1 MIYLANKTVS
11 TFFLAWLCGVD
22 ALIVSSSVNCNRSSR
37 FFSTSLLA
45 TASTTTHQRRT
56 EASRQTSGISVTI
69 QEPWLADYST
79 SVRSQKK
86 IQSVP
91 SKLRGKDVSPVH
103 VAQAV
108 LNTFLNI
115 PSVECNAANVVCALT
130 TSAKTLSRGKRVNRK
145 FNTISEDLQNSL
157 IQTIDIL
164 KKLVTDKR
172 LTARQLCNA
181 AWAIAK
187 HVEYDESLFSRKN
200 DKYIFVED
208 GSNSYSTWDLSQQQI
223 SGDGTDKHID
233 DVLNLIALRMVEH
246 LDQTRDKRYR
256 IKTGKRA
263 QPGELSMLLWAYAAA
278 KPRDCPPGWE
288 QPRRIEQLSDK
299 QSNSG
304 EDIDL
309 VTFVDE
315 GQKFSRESKSI
326 TNDSQHRST
335 TSKLF
340 DAAAIAFCQGEGAAV
355 IESEKENT
363 LLKNCTWNELS
374 NIAWSFATR
383 GAYAS
388 KESEAVMTF
397 IAKEATRRIH
407 LTQSDGRSNK
417 LGILPRDCVQI
428 AWALGMMESDNVS
441 VGDAYVHLVDAI
453 NDYWITPSGRPSS
466 QPLKEW
472 KCADLVQMATA
483 LAHGRLDNQSVL
495 SAVYKEALMR
505 LSSRNGL
512 SISEISILLWSQ
524 ARMYLTKKFGAEFAE
539 FPSAASHALLE
550 RMGES
555 GVKMPPQEQANL
567 AWSLTVLEQ
576 YDDNVI
582 SLLQKIFHI
591 ASSCQEGVIQ
601 LEHAHQLWQS
611 YFILSA
617 DCPEAVESVPEE
629 FTTYLE
635 HKWNLEKS
643 RCKKSSKRHKDIS
656 KTLDLMK
663 VAHRNEYDEDVDVA
677 IVLEEDSAWT
687 HTAQSDFDIKNG
699 RKVAVEFDGPHHFT
713 VMASTGQ
720 QLSSIE
726 RGIKIIPRV
735 LGHTVLKYRLLKK
748 KGWTVVRIPY
758 YEFDRIPRFASMEIQ
773 RYLQR
778 ALKTHDKIEFS
789 GVDVSEYKA
798 MPSSR
803 TSRFD

>member
-1 MIYLANKTVS
+1 MLVFKTVS
-11 TFFLAWLCGVD
+11 TLFLAWLCRVD
-22 ALIVSSSVNCNRSSR
+22 ALIVPSSVNYNRIGHSS
-37 FFSTSLLA
+37 STSLQA
-45 TASTTTHQRRT
+45 TASKTYRRKNKG
-56 EASRQTSGISVTI
+56 SKQTSRISVDT
-69 QEPWLADYST
+69 QEPWSADYST

-91 SKLRGKDVSPVH
+91 SKLRGKNASPVQ
-103 VAQAV
+103 VAEAV
-108 LNTFLNI
+108 LSTFLSI
-115 PSVECNAANVVCALT
+115 PSSECNAANVVCALT
-130 TSAKTLSRGKRVNRK
+130 TSAKTLSRGKRVNNK
-145 FNTISEDLQNSL
+145 LNTTSDDLQTAL
-157 IQTIDIL
+157 MQTIDIL
-164 KKLVTDKR
+164 NILVTDKR

-187 HVEYDESLFSRKN
+187 HLEYDATLFSRKN
-200 DKYIFVED
+200 DKYILVKD
-208 GSNSYSTWDLSQQQI
+208 SSKSYSTWDLSQQQM

-246 LDQTRDKRYR
+246 LEQTRDRRYR

-299 QSNSG
+299 QQTKSDN
-304 EDIDL
+304 DIDV
-309 VTFVDE
+309 VTFVED
-315 GQKFSRESKSI
+315 GQKFSKAKAIE
-326 TNDSQHRST
+326 SQHRGV
-335 TSKLF
+335 TSRLF

-363 LLKNCTWNELS
+363 LMKNCTWNELS

-397 IAKEATRRIH
+397 IAKEATRRIR
-407 LTQSDGRSNK
+407 LTQSDGPSNQRE
-417 LGILPRDCVQI
+417 ILPRDCVQI

-441 VGDAYVHLVDAI
+441 VGDAFIHLVDAI
-453 NDYWITPSGRPSS
+453 NNYWIKRSDRQS
-466 QPLKEW
+466 QPIKGW
-472 KCADLVQMATA
+472 KNADLVQMATA

-495 SAVYKEALMR
+495 SAVYEEALRR
-505 LSSRNGL
+505 LRSKNGL

-524 ARMYLTKKFGAEFAE
+524 ARLHLTKKFGSEFAE
-539 FPSAASHALLE
+539 FPSAASQALLQ
-550 RMGES
+550 RMGKS
-555 GVKMPPQEQANL
+555 STKIPPQEGANL

-582 SLLQKIFHI
+582 TLVQKIFQT
-591 ASSCQEGVIQ
+591 ASLCEEGVIQ

-611 YFILSA
+611 YFLLSA
-617 DCPEAVESVPEE
+617 DCPKAVEDVPEA
-629 FTTYLE
+629 FAKYLE

-643 RCKKSSKRHKDIS
+643 RCKKSSKKHQAIS
-656 KTLDLMK
+656 KTLDLMR
-663 VAHRNEYDEDVDVA
+663 VSHRNEYDEDVDVA
-677 IVLEEDSAWT
+677 IVLEENSAWT

-713 VMASTGQ
+713 VMASTGE

-726 RGIKIIPRV
+726 RGIKINPRV
-735 LGHTVLKYRLLKK
+735 LGHTVLKYRLLKL

-758 YEFDRIPRFASMEIQ
+758 YEFDKIPQFASMEIQ

-778 ALKTHDKIEFS
+778 KLKTHDKIEFS

-798 MPSSR
+798 MPLSR

>member
-1 MIYLANKTVS
+1 MSAFKKHLSIIFV
-11 TFFLAWLCGVD
+11 AWLCGVD
-22 ALIVSSSVNCNRSSR
+22 ALTVPSPVNHNRSNGSS
-37 FFSTSLLA
+37 STSLLA
-45 TASTTTHQRRT
+45 AASQTYRRKNKG
-56 EASRQTSGISVTI
+56 SKQTSPISVNT
-69 QEPWLADYST
+69 QKPWLADYST

-91 SKLRGKDVSPVH
+91 SKLRGKNANPVQ
-103 VAQAV
+103 VAHAV
-108 LNTFLNI
+108 LSTFLNI
-115 PSVECNAANVVCALT
+115 PPSECNAANVVCALT
-130 TSAKTLSRGKRVNRK
+130 TSAKTLSRGKHANNK
-145 FNTISEDLQNSL
+145 LSTTSDDLQTAL
-157 IQTIDIL
+157 MQTIDIL
-164 KKLVTDKR
+164 NILVSDKR

-200 DKYIFVED
+200 DKFIFVKD
-208 GSNSYSTWDLSQQQI
+208 SSNRYSTYDLSQQQM

-246 LDQTRDKRYR
+246 LEQTRDRRYR
-256 IKTGKRA
+256 IKTGKKA

-288 QPRRIEQLSDK
+288 QPRRIEQLSET
-299 QSNSG
+299 QTNSDN
-304 EDIDL
+304 DIDV
-309 VTFVDE
+309 VTFVED
-315 GQKFSRESKSI
+315 GQKFPHESKTMANDSQRKSI
-326 TNDSQHRST
+326 TGR
-335 TSKLF
+335 LF

-355 IESEKENT
+355 IISEKENT

-397 IAKEATRRIH
+397 IAKEATRRIR
-407 LTQSDGRSNK
+407 LTQSDGLSNK
-417 LGILPRDCVQI
+417 REILPRDCVQI

-441 VGDAYVHLVDAI
+441 VGDAFVHLVDAI
-453 NDYWITPSGRPSS
+453 NDYWIKRSDRPS
-466 QPLKEW
+466 QPLKGW

-495 SAVYKEALMR
+495 SAVYKEALTR
-505 LSSRNGL
+505 LRSRNGL

-524 ARMYLTKKFGAEFAE
+524 ARMYLTKKFGAEYVE
-539 FPSAASHALLE
+539 FPSAASQALLQ
-550 RMGES
+550 RMGKS
-555 GVKMPPQEQANL
+555 STRMPPQEGANV

-576 YDDNVI
+576 YDDDVI
-582 SLLQKIFHI
+582 NLIQKIFST
-591 ASSCQEGVIQ
+591 ASSCEEGVIQ

-611 YFILSA
+611 YFLLSA
-617 DCPEAVESVPEE
+617 DCPEAVKYVTQE
-629 FTTYLE
+629 FTKYLE

-643 RCKKSSKRHKDIS
+643 RCKKSSKKHQVIS

-677 IVLEEDSAWT
+677 IVLEENSSWT

-713 VMASTGQ
+713 VMASTGE

-726 RGIKIIPRV
+726 RGIKINPRV
-735 LGHTVLKYRLLKK
+735 LGHTVLKYRLLKL

-758 YEFDRIPRFASMEIQ
+758 YEFDKIPQFASMEIQ